1 MKRIAET
8 EALARQVL
16 NKWLRKSMFKIE
28 KLKCSK

>member
-16 NKWLRKSMFKIE
+16 NKWLVNIKSEGASIA
-28 KLKCSK
+28 